1 MSEPDSKERFIL
13 NTESLFGLVE
23 DLIQSAYS
31 NGYKTIDPSM
41 IRFVNTLFKT
51 MDPDYI
57 IQRFISRSR
66 KHWEK
71 IKNRDESFFIDNA
84 SSVFEGLSLENIN
97 AFKNLFELTKEEC
110 DDEPYVIEDDRDA
123 IWDHFQSLVKI
134 SLSYLKENP
143 QSNKWGIHV
152 DKELEIWKHVF

>member
-1 MSEPDSKERFIL
+1 MSEPDSKERFVL

-23 DLIQSAYS
+23 DLIQNAYN
-31 NGYKTIDPSM
+31 NGYKTIEPSM
-41 IRFVNTLFKT
+41 IRFVNTLFRT
-51 MDPDYI
+51 MDSDYI

-71 IKNRDESFFIDNA
+71 IKNRDESFFIENA

-97 AFKNLFELTKEEC
+97 AFKNLFELTKEDEQ
-110 DDEPYVIEDDRDA
+110 EPYVVDEDREA

-143 QSNKWGIHV
+143 NANKWGIHV
-152 DKELEIWKHVF
+152 EKELEIWKHVF